1 MEIIKDVIAWLS
13 ANTVELIALGWA
25 LEKVLEIVGKLTP
38 WTFDDNLG
46 VIVGKLLARI
56 SKRPQ

>member
-1 MEIIKDVIAWLS
+1 MIAWLS